1 MDDLNYVDYSV
12 HDIYTIIHVSISTH
26 ARGYMYTYSA
36 WLIKDLDIYIYILLT
51 LVDDTYIKICFYL
64 LIILLKLYDE
74 REEYDFS
81 RGNISFKSRTIY
93 DSSAHRVVVS

>member
-1 MDDLNYVDYSV
+1 MFLYRHTRAGTCTLTQPDLL
-12 HDIYTIIHVSISTH
+12 TI
-26 ARGYMYTYSA
+26 
-36 WLIKDLDIYIYILLT
+36 LIYIYILLT